1 MRRAG
6 CGIERRRS
14 GFCAHCTGGAC
25 GGRAGGRFVS
35 RFWRNAGERR
45 DACAAHAMARL
56 GADVCKIAVM
66 PRDIR
71 DVSRLKAVCMQ
82 ANDELP
88 QPIIAI
94 SMGELG
100 ASTRTDAEAMGSCLS
115 FGTAGRAA
123 RRGRWTR
130 ARSDRRLKRRT
141 QN

>member
-1 MRRAG
+1 MELSVGEAAFARIAQEAHAAG
-6 CGIERRRS
+6 VPVVGS
-14 GFCAHCTGGAC
+14 YHDFGGTPE
-25 GGRAGGRFVS
+25 
-35 RFWRNAGERR
+35 NAEML
-45 DACAAHAMARL
+45 AWLHAMARL

-115 FGTAGRAA
+115 FGTAGQGSAPGQMDARAL
-123 RRGRWTR
+123 RR
-130 ARSDRRLKRRT
+130 ALEEAHPKLSS
-141 QN
+141 Q

>member
-1 MRRAG
+1 MLARL
-6 CGIERRRS
+6 
-14 GFCAHCTGGAC
+14 
-25 GGRAGGRFVS
+25 
-35 RFWRNAGERR
+35 
-45 DACAAHAMARL
+45 HAMARL

-115 FGTAGRAA
+115 FGTAGQGSAPGQMDARALRQA
-123 RRGRWTR
+123 LEEAHQKLSG
-130 ARSDRRLKRRT
+130 
-141 QN
+141 Q